1 VAAADLEVVEV
12 VVAEEDTV
20 VDEEDLAVAAAVAGQ
35 EGDTEVAAA
44 VVDMVTEGTGVVD
57 AVTAEAEEDMEV
69 VAVMEVTVVADMAAT
84 KNCY

>member
-1 VAAADLEVVEV
+1 MEQPFTPRNRSRGAVAAADLEVVEV

-44 VVDMVTEGTGVVD
+44 VVDMVTEES
-57 AVTAEAEEDMEV
+57 AV
-69 VAVMEVTVVADMAAT
+69 
-84 KNCY
+84 KS